1 MPGVVRADTD
11 TAGGTIRSSGQSSV
25 YVENKLV
32 IVDGDPVDPHG
43 TGEHAGATMVAS
55 GTSNT
60 FINNK
65 KVCFEGDTATC
76 GHAATGSSKAYFGG
90 IPE

>member
-1 MPGVVRADTD
+1 MPGVVRADVD
-11 TAGGTIRSSGQSSV
+11 TAGGTIRASGNSTV
-25 YVENKLV
+25 YVNNKLV

-60 FINNK
+60 LIGGIPI
-65 KVCFEGDTATC
+65 CFAGDLATC
-76 GHAATGSSKAYFGG
+76 GHAATGSSDAFFGG
-90 IPE
+90 VT